1 VSSAQNFLLS
11 QMEWHIVSHN
21 HFVCRPSKL
30 PEEDAEGHFSSSLD
44 LSEIRLN
51 FDLEE
56 SEMRIF
62 SEDETL
68 ISTSMGSGSIMS
80 HASPRVAS
88 ACRVRQQM
96 VSVRMTIQ
104 WLTWYNMRTEVQL
117 LAIVPGECVINVV
130 TFRGVQLLSM

>member
-1 VSSAQNFLLS
+1 VGFQPFAKYIFKQKEEES
-11 QMEWHIVSHN
+11 QMEWHFVSHS
-21 HFVCRPSKL
+21 HLVGRPSKL

-80 HASPRVAS
+80 HASPHMGSV
-88 ACRVRQQM
+88 CRVRQQM
-96 VSVRMTIQ
+96 VSVSQ
-104 WLTWYNMRTEVQL
+104 WLNRYNMRTEVQL
-117 LAIVPGECVINVV
+117 PAAYMERV
-130 TFRGVQLLSM
+130 

>member
-1 VSSAQNFLLS
+1 
-11 QMEWHIVSHN
+11 M
-21 HFVCRPSKL
+21 VCRPSKL

-80 HASPRVAS
+80 HASPRMGS
-88 ACRVRQQM
+88 TCRVRQQM
-96 VSVRMTIQ
+96 VSISR
-104 WLTWYNMRTEVQL
+104 WLTRYNMRIEGQL
-117 LAIVPGECVINVV
+117 PSVYLERV
-130 TFRGVQLLSM
+130 

>member
-1 VSSAQNFLLS
+1 LTCEAVGKCSLGFQPFAKYLFKQKEES
-11 QMEWHIVSHN
+11 QEEWRIVSHN
-21 HFVCRPSKL
+21 CLVCRPSKL

-80 HASPRVAS
+80 HASPRVGS
-88 ACRVRQQM
+88 SCRVRQQM
-96 VSVRMTIQ
+96 VSVSQ
-104 WLTWYNMRTEVQL
+104 WLTRYNLRTEVQL
-117 LAIVPGECVINVV
+117 PAAYLERV
-130 TFRGVQLLSM
+130 

>member
-1 VSSAQNFLLS
+1 
-11 QMEWHIVSHN
+11 MEWHISHYYLV
-21 HFVCRPSKL
+21 FRPSKL

-80 HASPRVAS
+80 HASPHMGSVY
-88 ACRVRQQM
+88 RVRQQM
-96 VSVRMTIQ
+96 VSISQ
-104 WLTWYNMRTEVQL
+104 WFTWYNMRTVAQL
-117 LAIVPGECVINVV
+117 PAVHLERV
-130 TFRGVQLLSM
+130 

>member
-1 VSSAQNFLLS
+1 
-11 QMEWHIVSHN
+11 MEWHIVSHSRL
-21 HFVCRPSKL
+21 VCRPSKL

-80 HASPRVAS
+80 HASPRIGS
-88 ACRVRQQM
+88 ACRFRQQM
-96 VSVRMTIQ
+96 ASISQ
-104 WLTWYNMRTEVQL
+104 WLTRYNMRTKVQL
-117 LAIVPGECVINVV
+117 TAVYPERV
-130 TFRGVQLLSM
+130 

>member
-1 VSSAQNFLLS
+1 
-11 QMEWHIVSHN
+11 MEWHIVSHS
-21 HFVCRPSKL
+21 HLVCRPSKL

-80 HASPRVAS
+80 HASPRMGS

-96 VSVRMTIQ
+96 VSISQ
-104 WLTWYNMRTEVQL
+104 WLTKYNIRTDEQL
-117 LAIVPGECVINVV
+117 PAVYLERV
-130 TFRGVQLLSM
+130 